1 MVGWGGGRTI
11 ITERDGFGVRGIRA
25 HPENSIVLRLLLE
38 IATGSS
44 LFSCVV
50 CVCARAPGVR
60 LGVRTHAAHPIL
72 MPK

>member
-50 CVCARAPGVR
+50 CVFVRARQEFASGCARMLRSPF
-60 LGVRTHAAHPIL
+60 
-72 MPK
+72 